1 MTAIDTPAGSRGTS
15 APAGPDRP
23 AGPGVSARTG
33 TAHRARR
40 IGLYA
45 LLVLVALIAGGP
57 LYWLITSA
65 LKTNPQINSYPPH
78 WFPTQLRWSNF
89 SDAWN
94 AAPFGRFFL
103 NSLVVSVVGTAIELT
118 AALLCAYAFVFLP
131 FPGKRWLFMFLLGA
145 MMVPG
150 HVTLLPN
157 FLTIAQLGWVNTWAG
172 LIAPGLGSVFGTFLL
187 RQHMMTLPAEVM
199 DAARIDGAGHLRTL
213 FRVVLPMSRPMV
225 ITVAIVVMVTKWNDF
240 IWPLI
245 VTSSDNMRT
254 LPVGLLFLKNQETYA
269 NWGAILAGTVMV
281 IVPVLVVFFIAQRYI
296 IAGLTQGA
304 GK

>member
-1 MTAIDTPAGSRGTS
+1 MSTLDTATRSPGATGTS
-15 APAGPDRP
+15 GTVRRRAG
-23 AGPGVSARTG
+23 
-33 TAHRARR
+33 RA
-40 IGLYA
+40 GLYV
-45 LLVLVALIAGGP
+45 LLVLVAAVTAGP
-57 LYWLITSA
+57 LYWLVSSA
-65 LKTNPQINSYPPH
+65 LKTNPDIYSYPTH
-78 WFPTQLRWSNF
+78 WIPTDLRWSNF

-103 NSLVVSVVGTAIELT
+103 NSLVVSVVGTAIELC

-131 FPGKRWLFMFLLGA
+131 FPGKRVLFMVLLGA

-157 FLTIAQLGWVNTWAG
+157 FLTVAQLGWVNTWAG

-187 RQHMMTLPAEVM
+187 RQHMLTLPKEAMEAAEL
-199 DAARIDGAGHLRTL
+199 DGAGHLRRLGTI
-213 FRVVLPMSRPMV
+213 VLPMSRPMV
-225 ITVAIVVMVTKWNDF
+225 VTVAVVVMVTKWNDF

-245 VTSSDNMRT
+245 VTSSADMRT
-254 LPVGLLFLKNQETYA
+254 LPIGLLFLKNQEGFA
-269 NWGAILAGTVMV
+269 NWGPILAGTVMV
-281 IVPVLVVFFIAQRYI
+281 IVPVLVVFFLAQRHI

>member
-1 MTAIDTPAGSRGTS
+1 MTVADSLTD
-15 APAGPDRP
+15 AGPVAT
-23 AGPGVSARTG
+23 AGRSGAR
-33 TAHRARR
+33 RARR
-40 IGLYA
+40 FGLYA
-45 LLVLVALIAGGP
+45 LLVLVAVIAGGP
-57 LYWLITSA
+57 LYWLISSA
-65 LKTNPQINSYPPH
+65 LKTNPQIYSYPPH
-78 WFPTQLRWSNF
+78 WIPTDLRWSNF
-89 SDAWN
+89 SDAWS

-103 NSLVVSVVGTAIELT
+103 NSLIVSVIGTAIELT

-131 FPGKRWLFMFLLGA
+131 FPGKKVLFLFLLGA

-157 FLTIAQLGWVNTWAG
+157 FLTIAQLGWVNSYAG

-187 RQHMMTLPAEVM
+187 RQHMLTLPQEIT
-199 DAARIDGAGHLRTL
+199 DAAKIDGAGHLRIL

-225 ITVAIVVMVTKWNDF
+225 ITVALVVLVGKWNDF

-245 VTSSDNMRT
+245 VTSSADMRT
-254 LPVGLLFLKNQETYA
+254 LPIGLLFLKNTETFA
-269 NWGAILAGTVMV
+269 NWGAILAGAVMV
-281 IVPVLVVFFIAQRYI
+281 IVPVLGMFFFAQRYI

>member
-1 MTAIDTPAGSRGTS
+1 MADTAA
-15 APAGPDRP
+15 RP
-23 AGPGVSARTG
+23 PRRPG
-33 TAHRARR
+33 RAKRL
-40 IGLYA
+40 GLYA
-45 LLVLVALIAGGP
+45 LLVLVAVVAAGP
-57 LYWLITSA
+57 LYWLVSSA
-65 LKTNPQINSYPPH
+65 LKTNPEIYRYPPR
-78 WFPTQLRWSNF
+78 WVPTDLRWANF
-89 SDAWN
+89 KDAWD
-94 AAPFGRFFL
+94 AAPFGRFFI
-103 NSLVVSVVGTAIELT
+103 NSAVVALAGTAIEVCT
-118 AALLCAYAFVFLP
+118 ALMCAYAFVFLP
-131 FPGKRWLFMFLLGA
+131 FPGKKWLFLFLLGA

-157 FLTIAQLGWVNTWAG
+157 FLTIARLGWVNTYPG
-172 LIAPGLGSVFGTFLL
+172 LIVPGLGSVFGTFLL
-187 RQHMMTLPAEVM
+187 RQHMMTLPMEVM

-225 ITVAIVVMVTKWNDF
+225 ITVSIVTMVTKWNDF

-245 VTSSDNMRT
+245 VTNSTDMRT
-254 LPVGLLFLKNQETYA
+254 LPVGLLFLKNQETYT

>member
-1 MTAIDTPAGSRGTS
+1 MTALDPAAPSR
-15 APAGPDRP
+15 RP
-23 AGPGVSARTG
+23 GG
-33 TAHRARR
+33 RARR
-40 IGLYA
+40 LGLYA
-45 LLVLVALIAGGP
+45 LLVLVALIAAGP
-57 LYWLITSA
+57 LYWLASSA
-65 LKTNPQINSYPPH
+65 LKTNPQIYAYPPH
-78 WFPTQLRWSNF
+78 WVPTDLRWSNF
-89 SDAWN
+89 TDAWN
-94 AAPFGRFFL
+94 AAPFDRFFL
-103 NSLVVSVVGTAIELT
+103 NSLVVSVVGTAIELCS
-118 AALLCAYAFVFLP
+118 ALLCAYAFVFLP
-131 FPGKRWLFMFLLGA
+131 FPGKKWLFLFLLGA

-187 RQHMMTLPAEVM
+187 RQHMLTLPKEVM

-225 ITVAIVVMVTKWNDF
+225 ITVAIVIMVTKWNDF

-245 VTSSDNMRT
+245 VTSSADMRT
-254 LPVGLLFLKNQETYA
+254 LPVGLLFLRDQETYA

-281 IVPVLVVFFIAQRYI
+281 ILPVLIVFFIAQRYI

>member
-1 MTAIDTPAGSRGTS
+1 MTALDAPAAHPHRTPA
-15 APAGPDRP
+15 PRP
-23 AGPGVSARTG
+23 HRPRRTL
-33 TAHRARR
+33 AARARR
-40 IGLYA
+40 LGLYL

-65 LKTNPQINSYPPH
+65 LKTNPQIYSYPPH
-78 WFPTQLRWSNF
+78 WIPTELRWSNF
-89 SDAWN
+89 ADAWR
-94 AAPFGRFFL
+94 AAPFGHFFL
-103 NSLVVSVVGTAIELT
+103 NSLVVSVVGTVIELA

-131 FPGKRWLFMFLLGA
+131 FPGKKWLFLFLLGA

-157 FLTIAQLGWVNTWAG
+157 FLTVAQLGWVNTWAG

-187 RQHMMTLPAEVM
+187 RQHMLTLPAEVM
-199 DAARIDGAGHLRTL
+199 DAARIDGAGHLRILT
-213 FRVVLPMSRPMV
+213 RIVLPMSRPMV
-225 ITVAIVVMVTKWNDF
+225 ITVALVVLVTKWNDF

-245 VTSSDNMRT
+245 ITSSDDMRT
-254 LPVGLLFLKNQETYA
+254 LPIGLLFLRDQETYA

-281 IVPVLVVFFIAQRYI
+281 IVPVLVVFFLAQRYI

>member
-1 MTAIDTPAGSRGTS
+1 MTVTDSPPDARPDTRQVATRRRSGNR
-15 APAGPDRP
+15 
-23 AGPGVSARTG
+23 
-33 TAHRARR
+33 RARR
-40 IGLYA
+40 LGLYA
-45 LLVLVALIAGGP
+45 LLVLVAVIAGGP
-57 LYWLITSA
+57 LYWLLSSA
-65 LKTNPQINSYPPH
+65 LKTNPQIYSYPPH
-78 WFPTQLRWSNF
+78 WIPTELHWSNF
-89 SDAWN
+89 ADAWN

-103 NSLVVSVVGTAIELT
+103 NTLIVSVVGTAIELT

-131 FPGKRWLFMFLLGA
+131 FPGKKILFLFLLGA

-157 FLTIAQLGWVNTWAG
+157 FLTIAQLGWVNSYAG

-187 RQHMMTLPAEVM
+187 RQHMLTLPQEIT
-199 DAARIDGAGHLRTL
+199 DAAKIDGAGHLRIL

-225 ITVAIVVMVTKWNDF
+225 ITVALVVMVGKWNDF

-245 VTSSDNMRT
+245 VTSSADMRT
-254 LPVGLLFLKNQETYA
+254 LPIGLLFLQNTETFA
-269 NWGAILAGTVMV
+269 NWGAILAGAVMV
-281 IVPVLVVFFIAQRYI
+281 IAPVLVMFFFAQRYI

>member
-1 MTAIDTPAGSRGTS
+1 MTAVDSLPDVPDARPVSTDARPRS
-15 APAGPDRP
+15 ATR
-23 AGPGVSARTG
+23 
-33 TAHRARR
+33 RAQRL
-40 IGLYA
+40 GLYV

-57 LYWLITSA
+57 LYWLVSSA
-65 LKTNPQINSYPPH
+65 LKTNPEIYSYPPH
-78 WFPTQLRWSNF
+78 WIPIHLRWSNF
-89 SDAWN
+89 SDAWT

-103 NSLVVSVVGTAIELT
+103 NSLIVSVVGTVIELC

-131 FPGKRWLFMFLLGA
+131 FPGKKGLFLFLLGA

-157 FLTIAQLGWVNTWAG
+157 FLTIAQLGWVNSYQG

-187 RQHMMTLPAEVM
+187 RQHMLTLPQEVT
-199 DAARIDGAGHLRTL
+199 DAAKVDGAGHLRTL

-225 ITVAIVVMVTKWNDF
+225 ITVALVVMVGKWNDF

-245 VTSSDNMRT
+245 ITSSSDMRT
-254 LPVGLLFLKNQETYA
+254 LPIGLLFLKNTETFA
-269 NWGAILAGTVMV
+269 NWGAILAGAVMV
-281 IVPVLVVFFIAQRYI
+281 IVPVLVVFFFAQRYI